1 MLTVLSVVMP
11 AFTILAIGYFLGKRS
26 NPDLTFTVDMGIS
39 IFVPSMMFAAIVTT
53 DITLLDLG
61 KIMLY
66 GVLATA
72 AVAVCTIIPLKYIFR
87 WEEKKINSLLL
98 ISCFPNVGNFG
109 LPVAL
114 FAFGDTGLA
123 IMMIYSMAQAI
134 LCNTYGI
141 YLASKSNYTMRDSL
155 KNVIKM
161 PATAAMA
168 LAIVIKALGI
178 PIPDIVVRPFS
189 LMSGAVVPVLL
200 ICVGVQLSR
209 ISFANIKSYFASSMI
224 SRFIYYPLIAVP
236 IILPFFDLSSLMGK
250 TLLLAAFM
258 PSASAIVSFVIKFDP
273 DNVAVPT
280 GTLITNTLCVVVLSV
295 VLKFLM

>member
-1 MLTVLSVVMP
+1 
-11 AFTILAIGYFLGKRS
+11 
-26 NPDLTFTVDMGIS
+26 MGIS

-134 LCNTYGI
+134 LCKHLRNLSG
-141 YLASKSNYTMRDSL
+141 LQKQLHHARLPEKRN
-155 KNVIKM
+155 KNAGDGRHGPRHCHKG
-161 PATAAMA
+161 P
-168 LAIVIKALGI
+168 GH
-178 PIPDIVVRPFS
+178 PHPRHRRPPFS

-280 GTLITNTLCVVVLSV
+280 GTLITNTLCVVGLSV